1 MIIFCAIEYDIRPI
15 MQSKMGHL
23 FQKLENDFEMSE
35 TETESNSD
43 LQEELDY
50 ISDEEY
56 NENYSFIKK
65 KETVQFKKPN
75 KKVETNIKLLSL
87 EEEDYIQE

>member
-1 MIIFCAIEYDIRPI
+1 MATVRVEYDIRPI